1 MPQTQE
7 APKFLLLEAI
17 MDVIDE
23 KIVKEELKKRL
34 EESKVSL
41 AEIRKEFE
49 TNLNGLDN
57 KVKQGT
63 ERQIQAVQK
72 LFEDWENAFLAI
84 EEYFRTGQ
92 KFDLIRAGEM
102 VKRCSEVMNM
112 ALDDFQKRTFQVM
125 GPTDIPNLNLLLH
138 TCKEAENGAPL
149 EKLKFIT
156 ATEFMIADGAIK
168 ELEIE
173 RNVLKFMEQELLIK
187 AYKELQHAIEKI
199 GHFIKDGK
207 KDMLK
212 NGIEEC
218 KVVYPKI
225 KELIALVNYR
235 RMTLKPTSS
244 PDANLL
250 LNMADAF
257 KRGEIMEEMFIQTL
271 KDVEQKFEQM
281 GMKFKALM
289 QQETDSVLVKEE
301 MQKAQEGLNLFNE
314 AVASYYNF
322 LDNREGLFLDQ
333 AEWQLKEGVE
343 ILEKSMKIFEDISE
357 REGKTPCIRCGTYN
371 QPDRKTCVKCGA
383 ILPKAADVGSASTFD
398 VQVGETS
405 LSLDQDIPLPE
416 NLEILFTAVNQIA
429 DGVISIE
436 EFEDTV
442 EGFYELMEQNK
453 TAGFAPIPQ
462 INPDNLKADEKETA
476 KNLLETL
483 KEAKSLFEEG
493 YRDFE
498 EGIDYFR
505 EYMDVG
511 EKNLLVKGV
520 QVIWDG
526 NKKFHKMDS
535 ITKELEKF
543 KAQ

>member
-17 MDVIDE
+17 MDVVDE
-23 KIVKEELKKRL
+23 KMTNEELKKRL

-41 AEIRKEFE
+41 SEVRNDFESNLKE
-49 TNLNGLDN
+49 LDD

-63 ERQIQAVQK
+63 QKEMQVVYK
-72 LFEDWENAFLAI
+72 LFGDWENAFLAV

-102 VKRCSEVMNM
+102 VKRCSEVLNM
-112 ALDDFQKRTFQVM
+112 ALDDFQKKSFQVM

-156 ATEFMIADGAIK
+156 ATEFMIAEGAIK

-173 RNVLKFMEQELLIK
+173 RTVFKFMEQELLIK

-199 GHFIKDGK
+199 GHYIKDGK

-212 NGIEEC
+212 KGTEEC

-244 PDANLL
+244 PDANLM
-250 LNMADAF
+250 LNMADAL
-257 KRGEIMEEMFIQTL
+257 KRGEILEDMFIQTL

-281 GMKFKALM
+281 SMKFKAIM
-289 QQETDSVLVKEE
+289 QQETDSVMVKEE
-301 MQKAQEGLNLFNE
+301 MEKAREGLSLFTD
-314 AVASYYNF
+314 AISSYYSF

-398 VQVGETS
+398 VQVGETT

-416 NLEILFTAVNQIA
+416 NLEILFTAVNQMA
-429 DGVISIE
+429 DGEISVE

-462 INPDNLKADEKETA
+462 INIDNLKPDEKETA
-476 KNLLETL
+476 KQLLETL
-483 KEAKSLFEEG
+483 KEAKALFEEG

-498 EGIDYFR
+498 EGMEYFR

-526 NKKFHKMDS
+526 NKKFHKMDMM
-535 ITKELEKF
+535 TKDLEKF
-543 KAQ
+543 KTQ

>member
-7 APKFLLLEAI
+7 VPKFLLLEAI
-17 MDVIDE
+17 MDVIDD
-23 KIVKEELKKRL
+23 KITKEELRKRL

-41 AEIRKEFE
+41 AEIKKDFE
-49 TNLNGLDN
+49 SNLNELDD

-63 ERQIQAVQK
+63 QREIQAVYK
-72 LFEDWENAFLAI
+72 LFGDWENAFLAI

-102 VKRCSEVMNM
+102 VKRCSEVLNM
-112 ALDDFQKRTFQVM
+112 ALDDFQKKSFQVM
-125 GPTDIPNLNLLLH
+125 GPTDIPNLNLLLQ
-138 TCKEAENGAPL
+138 TCKEAEKGAPL

-156 ATEFMIADGAIK
+156 ATEFMVAEGAIK

-173 RNVLKFMEQELLIK
+173 RTVLKFMEQELLIK

-244 PDANLL
+244 PDANLM
-250 LNMADAF
+250 LNIADAF
-257 KRGEIMEEMFIQTL
+257 KRGEILEDMFIQTL

-281 GMKFKALM
+281 SMKFKALM

-301 MQKAQEGLNLFNE
+301 MQKTQEGLNLFTD
-314 AVASYYNF
+314 AISSYYSF
-322 LDNREGLFLDQ
+322 LDGREGLFLDQ

-371 QPDRKTCVKCGA
+371 QSDRKTCVKCGA

-398 VQVGETS
+398 VQVGETT

-429 DGVISIE
+429 DGEISVE

-442 EGFYELMEQNK
+442 ESFYELMEQNK

-462 INPDNLKADEKETA
+462 INVDNLKPDEKETA
-476 KNLLETL
+476 KKLVETL
-483 KEAKSLFEEG
+483 KEAKALFEEG

-498 EGIDYFR
+498 EGVDYFR

-526 NKKFHKMDS
+526 NKKFHKMDM

-543 KAQ
+543 KIQ

>member
-17 MDVIDE
+17 MDVVDE
-23 KIVKEELKKRL
+23 KISNEELRKRL

-41 AEIRKEFE
+41 TEVRNDFE
-49 TNLNGLDN
+49 SNLNDLDN

-63 ERQIQAVQK
+63 EKEIQVVHK
-72 LFEDWENAFLAI
+72 LFGDWDNAFLAI

-102 VKRCSEVMNM
+102 VKRCSEVLNM
-112 ALDDFQKRTFQVM
+112 ALDDFQKKSFQVM

-156 ATEFMIADGAIK
+156 ATEFMVAEGAIK

-173 RNVLKFMEQELLIK
+173 RTVLKFMEQELLIK

-212 NGIEEC
+212 SGIEEC

-225 KELIALVNYR
+225 KELIALVNFR
-235 RMTLKPTSS
+235 RMTMKPTSS

-257 KRGEIMEEMFIQTL
+257 KRGEIMEDMFIQTL
-271 KDVEQKFEQM
+271 KDIEQKFDQM
-281 GMKFKALM
+281 SMKFKAIM

-301 MQKAQEGLNLFNE
+301 MEKAREGLNLFTD
-314 AVASYYNF
+314 AISSYYSF

-398 VQVGETS
+398 VQVGETT
-405 LSLDQDIPLPE
+405 LSMEQDIPLPE
-416 NLEILFTAVNQIA
+416 NLEILFTSVNQMA
-429 DGVISIE
+429 DGEISIE

-442 EGFYELMEQNK
+442 ESFYELMEQNK

-462 INPDNLKADEKETA
+462 INLDSLKTEEKETA
-476 KNLLETL
+476 KKLLENL
-483 KEAKSLFEEG
+483 KEAKALFEEG
-493 YRDFE
+493 YRDFQD
-498 EGIDYFR
+498 GVDYFR

-526 NKKFHKMDS
+526 NKKFHKMDM
-535 ITKELEKF
+535 ITKDMEKF
-543 KAQ
+543 KTQ